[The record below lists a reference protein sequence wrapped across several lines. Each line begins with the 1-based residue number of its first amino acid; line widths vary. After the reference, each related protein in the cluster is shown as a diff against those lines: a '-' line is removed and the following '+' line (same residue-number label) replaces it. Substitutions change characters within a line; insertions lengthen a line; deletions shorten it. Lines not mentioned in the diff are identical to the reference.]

1 MGKKFDGQ
9 SVMLI
14 VNLVLILMLSYCSIP
29 AKHNQSLQVSEPHG
43 TAAVTHDAAVHDNA
57 QEAPA
62 HPEAVAEVKEAVET
76 EAAVA
81 DEKSPAVE
89 EQETAVE
96 DAASAAEV
104 EVKEAAAEV
113 KEAAAEVKEA
123 AAEVKA
129 PAAAPAASGMP
140 DVIAMDNAIYD
151 AHKKGIVQFTHQK
164 HLADYKI
171 GCGDCH
177 HGDDGSP
184 LTDMVVGDDAV
195 GCAECHAEPGTAPK
209 SKDKKLSDSE
219 KLAYHAEALHDNC
232 ISCHKEY
239 NKKNNTKDA
248 PASCAKCHPKE

>member
-29 AKHNQSLQVSEPHG
+29 AKHDQPLQVSEPHG
-43 TAAVTHDAAVHDNA
+43 TAAVTHDADVHGNA
-57 QEAPA
+57 QAVPA

-89 EQETAVE
+89 EPKTAVE

-104 EVKEAAAEV
+104 EVKEEMAEV
-113 KEAAAEVKEA
+113 KEEV
-123 AAEVKA
+123 AEVKA
-129 PAAAPAASGMP
+129 PAADPAASGMP
-140 DVIAMDNAIYD
+140 DVIAMDNAIYA

-164 HLADYKI
+164 HVADYKI

-184 LTDMVVGDDAV
+184 LTDMTAGDDAV

-248 PASCAKCHPKE
+248 PASCAKCHPKK